1 MTNLTQEKIES
12 ILSTVID
19 VHTNKDLVSLDNVKN
34 ISIDDEIVNV
44 ELLLK
49 YPALNYH
56 AELQESIEKAFSKAG
71 INYSSISIKSKIVS
85 HTVQGGVEA
94 LPGVKNII
102 AVASGKGGVG
112 KSTTAVNLALA
123 LHSEGAKVA
132 LLDADIYGP
141 SQPRMLGV
149 KELRP
154 EGIENGKMKPVLAY
168 GIQVMSIGFLVDEA
182 SPMVWRGPMVTQALE
197 QLLKN
202 TEWNDVDYMIVDLP
216 PGTGDIQL
224 TLSQR
229 IPVSGAIIVTT
240 PQDIALIDAKKGLG
254 MFEKVNIPILG
265 IIENMSIHI
274 CSNCGHSEE
283 IFGHGGGQSMALDSE
298 TNFLGALPLQLD
310 IRTDVDEGKP
320 TVIKSPESKASQ
332 IYQEIARKTAATL
345 SLQSKTVGA
354 FPNITIVMYKSDTFE
369 VNCTFETLAAW
380 SRNGNQVFA

>member
-56 AELQESIEKAFSKAG
+56 AELQDSIEKAFSKTG
-71 INYSSISIKSKIVS
+71 ISYSSISIKSKIVS

-154 EGIENGKMKPVLAY
+154 EGTENGNMKPVLAH

-265 IIENMSIHI
+265 IIENMSYFTPKELPK
-274 CSNCGHSEE
+274 NKYY
-283 IFGHGGGQSMALDSE
+283 IFGKDGAKNLAIDLDVPYLGEVPIIQSIREASDYGHPASLQKESLISGLLRWGTNILE
-298 TNFLGALPLQLD
+298 TNLARVTCQCSG
-310 IRTDVDEGKP
+310 T
-320 TVIKSPESKASQ
+320 SPNHSTPDSF
-332 IYQEIARKTAATL
+332 I
-345 SLQSKTVGA
+345 GA
-354 FPNITIVMYKSDTFE
+354 FGFKPLVT
-369 VNCTFETLAAW
+369 A
-380 SRNGNQVFA
+380 

>member
-1 MTNLTQEKIES
+1 LTNLTQEKVES

-19 VHTNKDLVSLDNVKN
+19 VHTNKDLVSSDNVKN
-34 ISIDDEIVNV
+34 IAIDDEIVNV

-56 AELQESIEKAFSKAG
+56 VELQDSIEKAFSKAG
-71 INYSSISIKSKIVS
+71 ISYSSISIKSKIVS

-141 SQPRMLGV
+141 SQPRMLGA

-154 EGIENGKMKPVLAY
+154 KGSENGNMKPVLAY

-202 TEWNDVDYMIVDLP
+202 TEWDDVDYMIVDLP

-254 MFEKVNIPILG
+254 MFEKVNIPILE

-283 IFGHGGGQSMALDSE
+283 IFGHGGGQIMALDSE

-320 TVIKSPESKASQ
+320 TVIKSPESKPSL
-332 IYQEIARKTAATL
+332 IYQEIARKTAAML
-345 SLQSKTVGA
+345 SLQSETVGA
-354 FPNITIVMYKSDTFE
+354 FPNITIE
-369 VNCTFETLAAW
+369 
-380 SRNGNQVFA
+380 